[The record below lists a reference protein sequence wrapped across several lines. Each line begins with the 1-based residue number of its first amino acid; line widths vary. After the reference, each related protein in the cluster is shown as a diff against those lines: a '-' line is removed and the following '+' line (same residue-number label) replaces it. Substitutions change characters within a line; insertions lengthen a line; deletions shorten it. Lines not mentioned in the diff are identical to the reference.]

1 MPGWGEN
8 MSDWL
13 ATAAWLIGSVF
24 AGVSA
29 GLASIGNWPA
39 SSSAALVTLT
49 GALVVV
55 ATLELKELSREARQ
69 KREAAER
76 DELLAAMDWWIENAG
91 KESEI
96 DEAWAETK
104 KLMYFARKNE
114 HRRTIAAAIEQNPG
128 WELAKSANEVLAWE
142 WAD

>member
-1 MPGWGEN
+1 

-13 ATAAWLIGSVF
+13 AAAAWVIGSVF

-39 SSSAALVTLT
+39 SSSAALVALT

-55 ATLELKELSREARQ
+55 AAQRLKELSGEARQ
-69 KREAAER
+69 KRQAAER
-76 DELLAAMDWWIENAG
+76 YELLAAMDWWIENAG

-96 DEAWAETK
+96 DEAWAETTK
-104 KLMYFARKNE
+104 MMYFARKNE
-114 HRRTIAAAIEQNPG
+114 HRRTIAAAIERDPG
-128 WELAKSANEVLAWE
+128 SALAKSANEVLAWE